1 MLSLAV
7 LGHERL
13 TNGFVSLKNASMF
26 SHNSDSKV
34 ASKEGKKF
42 DNISLWESARRPG
55 VVDTRGRNPFFA
67 ILLVQVTSIM
77 SPAATKHVEDQTI
90 LACLVTNQWAHL
102 NLFLRLNLFLW
113 SGASLMFGALLGN
126 SGNSGKSGAGSGR
139 HITIS
144 EAMWTR
150 AMIRTFSPNC
160 MHNLITFFPQT
171 QPEASW
177 FITFGGLRWFSPA
190 YILLLK
196 FLNIHQRITM
206 PNQDY

>member
-7 LGHERL
+7 LGRERL
-13 TNGFVSLKNASMF
+13 TNGCVSLKNASMF

-42 DNISLWESARRPG
+42 HNISVWESARRPG
-55 VVDTRGRNPFFA
+55 VVDTRGRNPFWA
-67 ILLVQVTSIM
+67 ILLVQVTCIM
-77 SPAATKHVEDQTI
+77 SPAATNHVEDQTI
-90 LACLVTNQWAHL
+90 LACLVTNQGACL
-102 NLFLRLNLFLW
+102 NLFSRLNVFLR
-113 SGASLMFGALLGN
+113 SGSSLMCGALLGP
-126 SGNSGKSGAGSGR
+126 SGNSGKSGPGSGR

-144 EAMWTR
+144 EATWTG

-160 MHNLITFFPQT
+160 IQNLITFFPISQR
-171 QPEASW
+171 EASW
-177 FITFGGLRWFSPA
+177 IIPFGGLRRFSPA